1 MIWYTLGGMK
11 ISKLGTVLGAT
22 AIALSVTLTGCSG
35 ESSSAETMGPDTSV
49 VVEQPAAPE
58 RVGAEMF
65 ANVIATPGVQIIDV
79 RTPEEFAEGHIEGAV
94 NYNVQGPDFADQ
106 IAGLDPS
113 GTYAVYC
120 RSGNRSVAAVEY
132 MAGQGINGIFELE
145 SGIIGWEEAGLPVV
159 S

>member
-1 MIWYTLGGMK
+1 MNLK
-11 ISKLGTVLGAT
+11 KLGSVLGAAT
-22 AIALSVTLTGCSG
+22 IALSLTLTGCSSNSG
-35 ESSSAETMGPDTSV
+35 STDTAAAATSV

-79 RTPEEFAEGHIEGAV
+79 RSPEEFAEGHIEGAL
-94 NYNVQGPDFADQ
+94 NYNVEGPDFASQ
-106 IAGLDPS
+106 IAGLDPA

-120 RSGNRSVAAVEY
+120 RSGNRSVVAVDY
-132 MAGQGINGIFELE
+132 MASQGINGIFELE
-145 SGIIGWEEAGLPVV
+145 SGIIGWQEAGLPVV